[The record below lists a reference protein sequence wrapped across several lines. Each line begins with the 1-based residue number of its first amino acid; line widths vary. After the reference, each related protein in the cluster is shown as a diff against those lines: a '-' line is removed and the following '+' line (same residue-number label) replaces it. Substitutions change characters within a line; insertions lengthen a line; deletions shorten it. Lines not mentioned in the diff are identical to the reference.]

1 MDVNNFRTLGECEFG
16 TIWYVEGESKVV
28 VNAYQAALYFS
39 LEDFAAFARMVGD
52 ADKRFQSLMK
62 PAPTQAPAPAPAAS
76 TGKIRQFRPAQAP
89 TDHE

>member
-39 LEDFAAFARMVGD
+39 LEDFAAFARMVGE

-62 PAPTQAPAPAPAAS
+62 PAPAPAPAPVAS
-76 TGKIRQFRPAQAP
+76 KIRQFRPAQSP